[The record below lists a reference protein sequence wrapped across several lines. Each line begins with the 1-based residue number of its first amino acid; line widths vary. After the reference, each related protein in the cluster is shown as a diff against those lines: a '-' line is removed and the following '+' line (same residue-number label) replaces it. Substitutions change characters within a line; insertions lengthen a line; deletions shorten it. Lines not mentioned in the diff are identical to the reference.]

1 MDCNIKQ
8 IMTMK
13 KNIFFAALLA
23 LASFGLS
30 SCGDDETEGLS
41 RITYYAILELNDAQY
56 MSVQK
61 GSTFTDPGC
70 KATMAGQDVSGQVVA
85 TGTVDTNKLGFYS
98 LNYKVV
104 NSDGFAAS
112 ASRTVAVVDKTNFAS
127 TYYGESQYGSRHYF
141 NAPLSVTDN
150 GDGTY
155 TIDDIAGGFYCY
167 GRYPGYEPTY
177 DFHLE
182 AVIKLNAD
190 NTVDL
195 VSCDGNN
202 WFWGDPITITSGSYD
217 PATGKI
223 TLVLDFG
230 GDPMTVT
237 LTK

>member
-1 MDCNIKQ
+1 MDCNIKK

-23 LASFGLS
+23 FASFGLS

-41 RITYYAILELNDAQY
+41 RITYYAVLELNDAQY

-61 GSTFTDPGC
+61 GSAFNDPGC
-70 KATMAGQDVSGQVVA
+70 KATMAGQDVSDQIVVA
-85 TGTVDTNKLGFYS
+85 GAIDTNTLGFYS
-98 LNYKVV
+98 LTYKVV
-104 NSDGFAAS
+104 NKDGFPAS

-127 TYYGESQYGSRHYF
+127 TYYGESQFGSRHYF
-141 NAPLSVTDN
+141 NAPINVTDN
-150 GDGTY
+150 GDGTFA
-155 TIDDIAGGFYCY
+155 IDDIAGGFYCY

-195 VSCDGNN
+195 VSCDGND
-202 WFWGDPITITSGSYD
+202 WYWETPITITSGTYD
-217 PATGKI
+217 PATGVI
-223 TLVLDFG
+223 TLVLDFD
-230 GDPMTVT
+230 GDPMYVT

>member
-1 MDCNIKQ
+1 
-8 IMTMK
+8 MK

-23 LASFGLS
+23 FASFGLS

-41 RITYYAILELNDAQY
+41 RITYYAVLELNDAQY

-61 GSTFTDPGC
+61 GSVFNDPGC
-70 KATMAGQDVSGQVVA
+70 KATMAGQDVSDQIVVA
-85 TGTVDTNKLGFYS
+85 GAIDTNTLGFYS
-98 LNYKVV
+98 LTYKVV
-104 NSDGFAAS
+104 NKDGFSAS

-127 TYYGESQYGSRHYF
+127 TYYGESQFGSRHYF
-141 NAPLSVTDN
+141 NAPINVTDN
-150 GDGTY
+150 GDGTFA
-155 TIDDIAGGFYCY
+155 IDDIAGGFYCY

-195 VSCDGNN
+195 VSCDGND
-202 WFWGDPITITSGSYD
+202 WHWETPITITSGTYD
-217 PATGKI
+217 PATGVI
-223 TLVLDFG
+223 TLVLDFD
-230 GDPMTVT
+230 GDPMYVT